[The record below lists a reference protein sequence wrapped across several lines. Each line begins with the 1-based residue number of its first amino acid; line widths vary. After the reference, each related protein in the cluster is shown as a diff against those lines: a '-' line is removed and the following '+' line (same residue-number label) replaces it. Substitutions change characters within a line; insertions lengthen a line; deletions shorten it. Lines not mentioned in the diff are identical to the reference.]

1 MTPAGSLPDLCQAGQ
16 ATAGKGGWVGVGE
29 AQGAMAPSS
38 ALWLRMPS
46 PLSPPLAPNALFL
59 EVPRQGCRWPL
70 RLTHTPLVPCRFLG
84 GSFFFATPAERDR
97 SRRTEGGNGG
107 GGRECVF
114 VFVRFFAPHGVG
126 RPCPLFSLPPL
137 LFFFLTHPPRA
148 FLFFV
153 GHRCREKPALVML
166 SRSGTGA
173 PTNAPCG
180 SGSEG
185 PHSAVSQ
192 VREGLLW
199 RGGRPRSHS
208 RRVGRFDLEI
218 GQDVKRHSCI

>member
-1 MTPAGSLPDLCQAGQ
+1 MTPAGSHPDLCQAGQ

-38 ALWLRMPS
+38 ALWLCMPS

-59 EVPRQGCRWPL
+59 DVPRQGCRWPL

-84 GSFFFATPAERDR
+84 GSYLFATPAERDR
-97 SRRTEGGNGG
+97 SRRTEEGNVS

-114 VFVRFFAPHGVG
+114 CIH
-126 RPCPLFSLPPL
+126 PLFRSAWCGSPLPMVLAASAP
-137 LFFFLTHPPRA
+137 LFFFLTDLPRA
-148 FLFFV
+148 ILFFV
-153 GHRCREKPALVML
+153 GHRCREKPARVML

-173 PTNAPCG
+173 PTNARCG

-185 PHSAVSQ
+185 PHSAVLQ
-192 VREGLLW
+192 VREGLPW
-199 RGGRPRSHS
+199 RGTASFALAESASVRSRQRSRRPRSQ
-208 RRVGRFDLEI
+208 L
-218 GQDVKRHSCI
+218 